1 MVQFYLPDLDEAD
14 EAHRPK
20 FKLEYTTFP
29 VTALR
34 PEPGPEPERGLEVEG
49 EGEDEGEAGGAEA
62 EAAEGVSAQKK
73 KFAYPIPRRHL
84 PRTLKNGTVHR
95 SKKYAP
101 YALEDLTVGAW
112 AGLARR
118 LGRAKGKGLR
128 QRFRE
133 FMYMGGGE
141 A

>member
-1 MVQFYLPDLDEAD
+1 MIVQLQYNMPNLDDAD
-14 EAHRPK
+14 EAHSPK

-29 VTALR
+29 AGALH
-34 PEPGPEPERGLEVEG
+34 PPVAPEVEADG
-49 EGEDEGEAGGAEA
+49 EWEEEEDTEIGTEA
-62 EAAEGVSAQKK
+62 EVAARKK

-84 PRTLKNGTVHR
+84 PRALRNRTVTK

-101 YALEDLTVGAW
+101 YALEDLTVGSW

-118 LGRAKGKGLR
+118 LGRAKAKGLR
-128 QRFRE
+128 QRFRR
-133 FMYMGGGE
+133 FMYMGADE

>member
-14 EAHRPK
+14 EEHRPK

-34 PEPGPEPERGLEVEG
+34 PEPGPEPEPGLEVEG

-62 EAAEGVSAQKK
+62 EGAEGVSAQKK
-73 KFAYPIPRRHL
+73 KFAYPIPKRHL
-84 PRTLKNGTVHR
+84 PRTLRNSTVGK

-101 YALEDLTVGAW
+101 YGLADLTVASW
-112 AGLARR
+112 AGLGSRM
-118 LGRAKGKGLR
+118 GRSKGKQLR
-128 QRFRE
+128 QRFKE

-141 A
+141 P